1 MIVRDG
7 KCYADDMK
15 PVLKIS
21 SVENLGAYRLR
32 VVFNDGA
39 VRYFDGKQLLA
50 EGAVFS
56 PLADESVFNAFR
68 LDYETLTWLDG
79 DIDISPDYVYA
90 NSSVLN
96 KVA

>member
-1 MIVRDG
+1 MVIQDG

-15 PVLKIS
+15 PILKIS
-21 SVENLGAYRLR
+21 SVENLGAYQLK

-39 VRYFDGKQLLA
+39 VRCFDGRRLLS
-50 EGAVFS
+50 EGAVFA
-56 PLADESVFNAFR
+56 PLADESVFNSFR

-90 NSSVLN
+90 NSLIVN
-96 KVA
+96 QVA